1 MDADVETRSSAGA
14 RDEPSGWLGIEE
26 APPFTGKKTA
36 AAAKQAVAGV
46 RRWSSVV
53 NATLVVLIMTAPPL
67 LVLLGGG
74 LGAPAVWIK
83 STVAGIG
90 SQSQRGNKVTFCQCC
105 SHCNAPATM

>member
-1 MDADVETRSSAGA
+1 MDADVDTRSSAGA
-14 RDEPSGWLGIEE
+14 GDEPSGWLEIEE
-26 APPFTGKKTA
+26 ASPFTGKKTA
-36 AAAKQAVAGV
+36 AAAAGV

-90 SQSQRGNKVTFCQCC
+90 SQSQRGNNKVTSCQCC
-105 SHCNAPATM
+105 GLPCNAPAATM